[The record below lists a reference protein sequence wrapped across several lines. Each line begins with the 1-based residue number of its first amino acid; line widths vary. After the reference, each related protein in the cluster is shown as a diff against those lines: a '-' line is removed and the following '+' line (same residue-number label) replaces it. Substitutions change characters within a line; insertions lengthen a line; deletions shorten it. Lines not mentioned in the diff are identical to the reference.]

1 MIHVGQCAW
10 SIIEHYINIMV
21 HVQTFDHL
29 RSRTPWKHG
38 AKTELHECLSSPL
51 LLCCIRMYQP
61 NAAHCFSPWKP
72 KDVPCTSPQTV
83 PLRPTSLY
91 YLFSSLTLISVFEW
105 IIQGIPRSL
114 NHSSTIMT
122 QFMSFTVVGFEGTF
136 SLETGNNYVNQL
148 IATQFDWSDEEIL
161 SFLACCLV
169 ILSCHFVSP
178 GMRVAR
184 HKCVQAKWNEW
195 DFEIFWWW
203 NCRENKHKEGEEEES
218 ITCC

>member
-1 MIHVGQCAW
+1 
-10 SIIEHYINIMV
+10 
-21 HVQTFDHL
+21 
-29 RSRTPWKHG
+29 
-38 AKTELHECLSSPL
+38 
-51 LLCCIRMYQP
+51 
-61 NAAHCFSPWKP
+61 
-72 KDVPCTSPQTV
+72 
-83 PLRPTSLY
+83 
-91 YLFSSLTLISVFEW
+91 
-105 IIQGIPRSL
+105 
-114 NHSSTIMT
+114 MT

-195 DFEIFWWW
+195 DFEIF
-203 NCRENKHKEGEEEES
+203 
-218 ITCC
+218 